1 MELLNDVAHISG
13 KAGLY
18 RILKPG
24 RAGVIVETLDDKKV
38 REMVNANARVSVLKD
53 ISIYTEDQ
61 NKSVVLSDLF
71 LKIRELNGEKVE
83 MDVKNAS
90 KNQLTDFM
98 TSIMPDFDR
107 QRVHDSDIRK
117 IIQWYNIISANMPEV
132 FEPAKEE
139 ETKEETVEEKVEE
152 AAA

>member
-61 NKSVVLSDLF
+61 NKSTALGDLF
-71 LKIRELNGEKVE
+71 LKMRELHGEKIE

-98 TSIMPDFDR
+98 TTIMADFDR

-117 IIQWYNIISANMPEV
+117 IIQWYNIVSANMPEV
-132 FEPAKEE
+132 FEPVKEE
-139 ETKEETVEEKVEE
+139 ESAPAEEIAE
-152 AAA
+152 A